1 MKILFVSPYIYPEG
15 GGVGRFAYNLAKNLS
30 KKNNVSVVCNGDHN
44 ASANIRG
51 IDFHFL
57 KSGLKFKNTPLNL
70 GLLPKLDQLMKEN
83 DYDLVQAFTPVPFFA
98 DMAAIAA
105 RKNKIPFFLSYN
117 TFDLGGKGLLLAPLI
132 YLYQKTLERFTINS
146 ARKIILYN
154 KNLSESDA
162 LNMHRNKTEF
172 VHPGID
178 KEIFRPMDLSPKY
191 FLFVGTLNR
200 KQKWK
205 GLHHL
210 LKAIKIL
217 DSRGLKARL
226 KVAGTG
232 DSLGHFKTF
241 SRKLGIENNVEFL
254 GFLNDRDLAETYN
267 KSHSLVVPSFTN
279 AELMPFVITEAFACG
294 KPVIASSV
302 GGIPYIIDR
311 WHNGLLV
318 NPQKPREIADMME
331 LVLRDSR
338 IPEKLGKNALN
349 SVAKFSWSN
358 TAKEIE
364 EIYERSI

>member
-1 MKILFVSPYIYPEG
+1 M
-15 GGVGRFAYNLAKNLS
+15 GRFAYKLAKELS
-30 KKNNVSVVCNGDHN
+30 KRNSVSVVCNGDHN

-57 KSGLKFKNTPLNL
+57 KSRLKFKNTPLNL
-70 GLLPKLDQLMKEN
+70 GLLPKLNHLIREN

-117 TFDLGGKGLLLAPLI
+117 TFDLRGKGIFLDPLI
-132 YLYQKTLERFTINS
+132 YLYQKTFERFTLNS
-146 ARKIILYN
+146 AKKIILYN

-162 LNMHRNKTEF
+162 LSMHRNKTEF

-178 KEIFRPMDLSPKY
+178 KEVFYPTSRSADY

-205 GLHHL
+205 GLSHL

-217 DSRGLKARL
+217 KSRGLRARL

-232 DSLGHFKTF
+232 DSLDHFKTI
-241 SRKLGIENNVEFL
+241 SRKLGIENNVDFL
-254 GFLNDRDLAETYN
+254 GFLNDRKLAETYN
-267 KSHSLVVPSFTN
+267 KCHSLVAPSFTN

-318 NPQKPREIADMME
+318 NPQKPIEIADMME
-331 LVLRDSR
+331 LILRDSR
-338 IPEKLGKNALN
+338 IPEILGKNALN
-349 SVAKFSWSN
+349 SVAKYSWSN

-364 EIYERSI
+364 QIYERSI